1 MRVKHILFLL
11 YFLTLPR
18 ITLNAQ
24 KLLRVNYIK
33 LGFAKKYDFGIND
46 NMQYKLKGDGTLHTN
61 KIMDYHDSVI
71 VFDNYVTVAFNELR
85 MIKIPQ
91 HSHHNKLFQ
100 KVFLIAAVGYP
111 SLFAFNS
118 WILGYQPI
126 LTEQAIILSVSF
138 LTTSFIIKQ
147 LGITRVRLKKNGFIK
162 VLDLDF
168 EHLNTP

>member
-1 MRVKHILFLL
+1 MNLG
-11 YFLTLPR
+11 
-18 ITLNAQ
+18 AQ

-33 LGFAKKYDFGIND
+33 LGFAKKYDYNVHD
-46 NMQYKLKGDGTLHTN
+46 EMHYKLKGDGTLHKN
-61 KIMDYHDSVI
+61 KIMDYHDSVV
-71 VFDNYVTVAFNELR
+71 VFDNYVTVAFNQLR

-126 LTEQAIILSVSF
+126 LTEQAMLLSASF
-138 LTTSFIIKQ
+138 LATSFIIKQ
-147 LGITRVRLKKNGFIK
+147 LGITRVRLKKNGFVK